1 MSWSLER
8 VKGIAYAL
16 VSSSTFG
23 LIPMFAIPPMREGM
37 LVNSVV
43 FYRFLFSSLAV
54 GAVLLLRGSSLRVNR
69 RELRFLLVLGLL
81 YAATSLVLTSSYVY
95 IPSGTATTIHFLY
108 PVVVSVVMSLVFK
121 ERASVFLYVAV
132 VLALCGVYL
141 LSGVEHGA
149 EVNVRGYAMAFST
162 VLTYACYIIVVNRSC
177 INRMDGLKAT
187 FYVLSVGMV
196 IFFFNSLLADGE
208 ISGFP
213 DWGSF
218 VHILQLALV
227 ATLVSDLTLI
237 LAIQRIG
244 STMSAILGCLE
255 PLTAVCMGALFLGE
269 SFTVGQGAGL
279 VAVLAAV
286 MLVICASARGK
297 AGREAATPPSS
308 PRK

>member
-1 MSWSLER
+1 MATSFEK
-8 VKGIAYAL
+8 VKGFVYAL
-16 VSSSTFG
+16 ISSSTFG
-23 LIPMFAIPPMREGM
+23 LIPMFAIPPMKAGM

-54 GAVLLLRGSSLRVNR
+54 GLVLLVRGESFRVNR
-69 RELRFLLVLGLL
+69 RELKFLLVLSLL
-81 YAATSLVLTSSYVY
+81 YAATSLILTSSYVF

-108 PVVVSVVMSLVFK
+108 PVVVSIVMSLVFK

-149 EVNVRGYAMAFST
+149 DFNIKGYAMAFST

-177 INRMDGLKAT
+177 INRMNGLRAT
-187 FYVLSVGMV
+187 FFVLSVGMV
-196 IFFFNSLLADGE
+196 IFFFNALLADGE
-208 ISGFP
+208 ISSFP
-213 DWGSF
+213 DWKSF
-218 VHILQLALV
+218 VDIILLAIV

-269 SFTVGQGAGL
+269 HFNLSQGVGIFAVL
-279 VAVLAAV
+279 VAVV
-286 MLVICASARGK
+286 LVICSSARRKK
-297 AGREAATPPSS
+297 AGA
-308 PRK
+308 

>member
-69 RELRFLLVLGLL
+69 RELRFLIVLGLL

-121 ERASVFLYVAV
+121 ERASVFPHRDDAGSLGRKRNSFDLHPAYIRKFCRFTGDVTDRFDPLFRILLRKAV
-132 VLALCGVYL
+132 PGIPDPALCLAPEGRMPFFIVDNT
-141 LSGVEHGA
+141 S
-149 EVNVRGYAMAFST
+149 YA
-162 VLTYACYIIVVNRSC
+162 
-177 INRMDGLKAT
+177 
-187 FYVLSVGMV
+187 
-196 IFFFNSLLADGE
+196 
-208 ISGFP
+208 
-213 DWGSF
+213 
-218 VHILQLALV
+218 
-227 ATLVSDLTLI
+227 
-237 LAIQRIG
+237 
-244 STMSAILGCLE
+244 
-255 PLTAVCMGALFLGE
+255 
-269 SFTVGQGAGL
+269 
-279 VAVLAAV
+279 
-286 MLVICASARGK
+286 
-297 AGREAATPPSS
+297 
-308 PRK
+308 